1 MVRGCP
7 WSRWALVRRNPPS
20 MPSSERIACNSPPSS
35 VDTSAPYEWTL
46 QRGLRA
52 TTPSG
57 IFTIL
62 DVSNRGSAYATNQ
75 AALPTRSHPSRRFGG
90 MLSRANFVARAT
102 LVAGA
107 AVVGIGFEPLAH
119 SDDAD
124 FIQFLTEHGLGCGE
138 GSIKCKSADDLIQ
151 LGHSVCYDIDV
162 NGQTPGA
169 SRRKGCRDRRRL
181 DQQGAGRRFGR
192 RVRR

>member
-1 MVRGCP
+1 
-7 WSRWALVRRNPPS
+7 
-20 MPSSERIACNSPPSS
+20 
-35 VDTSAPYEWTL
+35 
-46 QRGLRA
+46 
-52 TTPSG
+52 
-57 IFTIL
+57 
-62 DVSNRGSAYATNQ
+62 
-75 AALPTRSHPSRRFGG
+75 